1 MEQLLVFHY
10 LKLMNKEI
18 LVIDDNP
25 DIRSLVS
32 SILKE
37 QNFVVRTAANYDQA
51 VFEVN
56 KKLPDL
62 AIIDIKLDKADKDG
76 IDLLKLVMRKD
87 KLTPVIMISGHAT
100 VQVAVEATRLGA
112 YEFIEKP
119 FSKEKILS
127 YVNRALES
135 SELKKE
141 KDLLENKLF
150 HSFELIG
157 KSPSILKVKKI
168 IEKLSTSDSR
178 VLISGATG
186 TGKELVARKIHKNS
200 TRSKEPFVIINA
212 ALLKE
217 STYEKELFGEELDDG
232 TISSGALERANKGTL
247 LIDEVSEI
255 PYETQANV
263 LRVLIDQKFKRLN
276 GSKDISVNIR
286 LISSTSKNLLEL
298 VKLKKFREDLF
309 HRLNVM
315 PIQLS
320 SLASRTED
328 IPLLIEYFKKKLSDI
343 NGVQET
349 KIDLKNDNFYT
360 YNWPGNVRE
369 LRNLVERI
377 TILSANETDRNVD
390 KYIEDILNPSSTVE
404 NNKSILEKSFTS
416 PLKEA
421 RKHFEKEYLTTQ
433 LKKNH
438 GNISKTADFIGM
450 ERSALHRK
458 LKELGIKGIN

>member
-1 MEQLLVFHY
+1 MH
-10 LKLMNKEI
+10 KEI

-25 DIRSLVS
+25 DIRSIVSNILV
-32 SILKE
+32 E
-37 QNFVVRTAANYDQA
+37 QNYVVRTAANYDQA
-51 VFEVN
+51 VFEIE

-62 AIIDIKLDKADKDG
+62 AVIDIKLDKPDKDG
-76 IDLLKLVMRKD
+76 IDLLKLITSKD
-87 KLTPVIMISGHAT
+87 KLIPVIMISGHAT
-100 VQVAVEATRLGA
+100 VQIAVEATRLGA

-119 FSKEKILS
+119 FSKEKILN

-141 KDLLENKLF
+141 KNIIENKLF

-168 IEKLSTSDSR
+168 IDKLSTSESR
-178 VLISGATG
+178 VLISGPTG
-186 TGKELVARKIHKNS
+186 AGKELVARKIHKNS
-200 TRSKEPFVIINA
+200 LRSQEPFVIINA

-217 STYEKELFGEELDDG
+217 STYEKELFGEEFEDG
-232 TISSGALERANKGTL
+232 NISFGALERANKGTL

-255 PYETQANV
+255 PYQTQANI

-276 GSKDISVNIR
+276 GSKDINVNIR
-286 LISSTSKNLLEL
+286 LISSTSKNLNEL
-298 VKLKKFREDLF
+298 VKINKFREDLY
-309 HRLNVM
+309 HRLNVI
-315 PIQLS
+315 PIELN
-320 SLASRTED
+320 SLNSRTED
-328 IPLLIEYFKKKLSDI
+328 IPLLINYFKKKLSEI
-343 NGVQET
+343 NGVQLQNI
-349 KIDLKNDNFYT
+349 KIENDNLYT

-369 LRNLVERI
+369 LRNLIERI
-377 TILSANETDRNVD
+377 TILSANEPQSN
-390 KYIEDILNPSSTVE
+390 INQLINDILSPSSSSYSS
-404 NNKSILEKSFTS
+404 KDLLEKSFS
-416 PLKEA
+416 SSLKEA
-421 RKHFEKEYLTTQ
+421 RRSFEKEYLTTQ